1 MRART
6 PPSEATAATVAKKS
20 TRTPRTGRPRK
31 PKTVVPAKAV
41 RGGPKPV
48 GYAYGRPT
56 TYLPDYCSK
65 VVELGLGGLSPV
77 QIASQLGTTRQTMNG
92 WKQAHPEFA
101 AAMVQSAEHAQ
112 AFWEEVG
119 ATGARTKT
127 VDGAIWTKI
136 MTQRF
141 KEDWKE
147 VKAVEH
153 SGQIDT
159 GRQSIVDDILGLV
172 AKSRVKD
179 LV

>member
-1 MRART
+1 MRAKTT
-6 PPSEATAATVAKKS
+6 PAATK
-20 TRTPRTGRPRK
+20 TPRTGRPRK
-31 PKTVVPAKAV
+31 PKTIVPAKAV

-48 GYAYGRPT
+48 GYVYGRPT
-56 TYLPDYCSK
+56 TYLADYCSK
-65 VVELGLGGLSPV
+65 AVELGLDGLSPV
-77 QIASQLGTTRQTMNG
+77 QIASQLGTTRTTMNG

-112 AFWEEVG
+112 AYWEGVG
-119 ATGARTKT
+119 ATGAKTKT

-159 GRQSIVDDILGLV
+159 GRQSVVADILGLV